1 MMTNSELRRTAR
13 RHLEG
18 RWGDL
23 VLVTFLYYI
32 ISSALSF
39 PFQLGM
45 DESIWKAFPIPFEW
59 KAPVIS
65 GGCVLLFLLLPLQWG
80 YQVTFLRAWREE
92 PADIATLFHGYGD
105 FWRIFSTMFLQQL
118 YILLWTLLLIVPG
131 VVKAL
136 SYAMTPYILRDHPEL
151 SRRAAIHLSREIM
164 AGNKGRLLLLWLSF
178 LGWAVLALFTCGI
191 GFLWLAPYIGV
202 SEAGFYEDVMH
213 QYRQRIG
220 EEEVEPAEDDAAQN
234 PADGAPE

>member
-1 MMTNSELRRTAR
+1 MTNSELRRMAR
-13 RHLEG
+13 RHLDG

-32 ISSALSF
+32 LSSCISF
-39 PFQLGM
+39 PFQVGM
-45 DESIWKAFPIPFEW
+45 DENIWKLFSLPLGW
-59 KAPVIS
+59 KVPVV
-65 GGCVLLFLLLPLQWG
+65 GAGCVLLLLLLPLQWG

-92 PADIATLFHGYGD
+92 PADISTLFYGFRD
-105 FWRIFSTMFLQQL
+105 FWRIFSTLFLQQL

-136 SYAMTPYILRDHPEL
+136 SYAMTPYILRDYPEL
-151 SRRAAIHLSREIM
+151 SRRAAIHLSREMM

-191 GFLWLAPYIGV
+191 GYLWLAPYIGV
-202 SEAGFYEDVMH
+202 SEAGFYEDVRQ
-213 QYRQRIG
+213 QYEQR
-220 EEEVEPAEDDAAQN
+220 
-234 PADGAPE
+234 DGAEADLPAAGE